1 LQVAVNCCVPVPAVS
16 VAVAGE
22 TVMLV
27 KVALVTV
34 RAPVPDTEPETA
46 VIVEVPAATPVARP
60 LLETV
65 AAAVLLL
72 DQVTVEEQ
80 LAVVLLA

>member
-1 LQVAVNCCVPVPAVS
+1 LQVAVNCCVPVPVVR
-16 VAVAGE
+16 VAVAGA

-34 RAPVPDTEPETA
+34 RALVAVTPPEAA
-46 VIVEVPAATPVARP
+46 VMVEDPAATPVASP
-60 LLETV
+60 LFDTV

-72 DQVTVEEQ
+72 DHVTVDEQ
-80 LAVVLLA
+80 LELVLLA